1 MYRRPGRKVWYASL
15 SDKEKH
21 ISLGTEDEAA
31 AAVVFAQLLER
42 RRVSR
47 LAPNDLALSK
57 VFATTYERAQTNN
70 TTKTAYELHLNLDR
84 ILTWL
89 EERGIIGTRQITR
102 EIVEDYKTARRF
114 ARARKRTGTDEKGV
128 SAARINRELDSWRR
142 AMKVAVEQ
150 RGATE
155 DVLEAFEKMREPR
168 PEPHRTVHS
177 KAQLERF
184 LRAVTKPYRPLFRA
198 VLGCG
203 LRDEEMRHVA
213 AEDVRR
219 GEVVVS
225 PKPGWTTKGY
235 RHRTVPISAATRKA
249 LEAWIKVRDA
259 GAVSLDKKRIWSIA
273 QAAATAAKVPPLSLH
288 ELRHAWASHLYREGV
303 PLKTLSMWLGHR
315 DVATTERYL
324 GVVEAT
330 LPQGTKLPW

>member
-15 SDKEKH
+15 SDTEKH
-21 ISLGTEDEAA
+21 ISLGTDDEDAA
-31 AAVVFAQLLER
+31 KIAFAALLER

-47 LAPNDLALSK
+47 LAPNDLPLAD
-57 VFATTYERAQTNN
+57 VFATAYARAETNN
-70 TTKTAYELHLNLDR
+70 TTKTAYELHLNLNR
-84 ILTWL
+84 ILDWL
-89 EERGIIGTRQITR
+89 EERSIVGTRQITR

-114 ARARKRTGTDEKGV
+114 ARTRKREGAEKGV

-142 AMKVAVEQ
+142 AMRIAVEQ
-150 RGATE
+150 KGATE
-155 DVLEAFEKMREPR
+155 DVLAAFEKMREPR
-168 PEPHRTVHS
+168 PEPHRTVHT

-184 LRAVTKPYRPLFRA
+184 LRAVAKSYRPLFRA

-225 PKPGWTTKGY
+225 PKEGWTTKGY
-235 RHRTVPISAATRKA
+235 RHRRVPISAATRKA

-259 GAVSLDKKRIWSIA
+259 GAVSTDKKRIWSIA
-273 QAAATAAKVPPLSLH
+273 QAAAKEAKVPPISLH

-324 GVVEAT
+324 GVVEAA
-330 LPQGTKLPW
+330 LPAGTKLPW